1 MVDVLLA
8 HSNHI
13 YNDRKQ
19 TEKMQPYPPLQT
31 IMAASLL
38 RDAGFSVALCDV
50 TFEAP
55 EEKIRQCVRQ
65 CRPRL
70 LAVYEDGFNFLNKMC
85 LSRNR
90 ELACA
95 MAQIARSEN
104 VTAAV
109 HGPDASDHVA
119 DYLRAGFHYVLL
131 GEGELTLREL
141 AEGRAATTIPGLAF
155 CGEAG
160 VIQYTG
166 RRDLLTDL
174 DGFSLPAWDLVNVD
188 QYREAWTAKHGFFS
202 LNMVSSRGCPFRC
215 NWCG

>member
-38 RDAGFSVALCDV
+38 RDAGYTVALCDV

-55 EEKIRQCVRQ
+55 EEKIHRDINRYK
-65 CRPRL
+65 PRL

-90 ELACA
+90 ELAFA
-95 MAQIARSEN
+95 MAQIARAEN
-104 VTAAV
+104 VKAVV
-109 HGPDASDHVA
+109 HGPDASDHVP
-119 DYLRAGFHYVLL
+119 DYLTAGFDYVLL
-131 GEGELTLREL
+131 GEGEPTLLEL
-141 AEGRAATTIPGLAF
+141 AQGTP
-155 CGEAG
+155 AG
-160 VIQYTG
+160 GITG
-166 RRDLLTDL
+166 
-174 DGFSLPAWDLVNVD
+174 
-188 QYREAWTAKHGFFS
+188 
-202 LNMVSSRGCPFRC
+202 
-215 NWCG
+215 